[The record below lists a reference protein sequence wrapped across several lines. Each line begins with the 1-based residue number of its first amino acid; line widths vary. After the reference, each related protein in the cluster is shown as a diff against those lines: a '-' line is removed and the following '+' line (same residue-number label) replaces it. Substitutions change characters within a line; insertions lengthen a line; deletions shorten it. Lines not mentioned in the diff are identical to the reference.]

1 MGFLSFLF
9 SGTVETIE
17 TIYKKSGK
25 LKTWLLEV
33 ENLNEKIYGHFFK
46 ISPIKFSFHQIIHH
60 QPSFFKPDKFF
71 SLQMAMICV

>member
-33 ENLNEKIYGHFFK
+33 ENLNGKIYGNFFK
-46 ISPIKFSFHQIIHH
+46 NQPNKIFIPSKYSPAAI
-60 QPSFFKPDKFF
+60 FF
-71 SLQMAMICV
+71 